1 VGPTFARPAYPGY
14 APPAQGPPGHLGDW
28 LNQHHNLPVQEQER
42 VLRGDPSFHRLPAAE
57 QQRVIEQLHQVNQLS
72 DAQRQRRLARAEIIE
87 HLSPQERMQINLSAR
102 RWAELPV
109 DRQAL
114 MKQAWLE
121 LREVPLAQRPTEINS
136 ARFQGVFT
144 PEERGILTDMLRVE
158 PYQPAK

>member
-1 VGPTFARPAYPGY
+1 
-14 APPAQGPPGHLGDW
+14 
-28 LNQHHNLPVQEQER
+28 
-42 VLRGDPSFHRLPAAE
+42 VLRADPSFHRLPPSD
-57 QQRVIEQLHQVNQLS
+57 QQRVIEQLHQVNQLTE
-72 DAQRQRRLARAEIIE
+72 AQRQRRLARAEIIE

-102 RWAELPV
+102 HWAELPL

-121 LREVPLAQRPTEINS
+121 LREVPLAQRPTELNS